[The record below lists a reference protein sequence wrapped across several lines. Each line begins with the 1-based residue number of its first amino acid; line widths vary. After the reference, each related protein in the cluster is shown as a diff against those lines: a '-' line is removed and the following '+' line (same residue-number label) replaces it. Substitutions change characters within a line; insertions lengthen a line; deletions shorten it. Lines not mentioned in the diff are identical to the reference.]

1 MVPYR
6 SRVKLMSFPLTLSD
20 ISLWLAVTAI
30 ILLITA
36 ELLYSLP
43 DFSARIMIDKNRLG
57 MVALGCGLG
66 FLVTVVTRIFYP
78 F

>member
-1 MVPYR
+1 MI
-6 SRVKLMSFPLTLSD
+6 FPLSLSD

-30 ILLITA
+30 ILLITS

-43 DFSARIMIDKNRLG
+43 EISARIMIDKKRLRLA
-57 MVALGCGLG
+57 ALGVGLC
-66 FLVTVVTRIFYP
+66 FLVTVAMRVFQP